1 MPGTPASILAVDDA
15 DPRIAHYVLV
25 EIALS
30 QPACEPRDRAVQD
43 ALALRDRPVHEIQ
56 DRNEKEKRS
65 RRRDTDDAIA
75 EESLLVLGKSD
86 QETTL
91 TSPGGYDRRTLLSGR
106 NQNGW
111 EQDGRIRDGRCAN
124 TETRTGTRAD
134 IKP

>member
-43 ALALRDRPVHEIQ
+43 ALALRDRPVHVIQ

-65 RRRDTDDAIA
+65 RRRDTDDALA
-75 EESLLVLGKSD
+75 EESHLVLGKSD

-91 TSPGGYDRRTLLSGR
+91 TSPGGHDTRHVSSAR
-106 NQNGW
+106 NQKCRPTTDRNR
-111 EQDGRIRDGRCAN
+111 ELHSAN
-124 TETRTGTRAD
+124 N
-134 IKP
+134 KPA